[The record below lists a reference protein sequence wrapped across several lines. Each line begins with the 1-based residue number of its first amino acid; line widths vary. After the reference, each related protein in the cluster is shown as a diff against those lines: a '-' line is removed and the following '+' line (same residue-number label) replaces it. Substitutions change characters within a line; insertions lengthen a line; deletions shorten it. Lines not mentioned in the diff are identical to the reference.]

1 MGEGEIPEDAFAE
14 ETEAP
19 SLRTGPLPP
28 GFTEA
33 VLPFVG
39 RYGTEIP
46 TSGAYSID
54 TLPPP
59 APRPPSLVP
68 PPIIDHGPW
77 ATGMQ
82 AIPAPTI
89 GMAMVLARAA
99 MGPEPERPVAPAPS
113 MERARREASK
123 EVLLLGFVPGCAAR
137 LRKVPAWRSLIERM
151 QRHPLDQDVEQ
162 DDGGEEPPADED
174 PCAVHE
180 VLESGAPAD
189 ARGVEDARGEARRAG
204 VRLSPPLV
212 LLDGEMEVHFDEL
225 ESLRS
230 ATEIAALLVSGDDL
244 LRETVEQA
252 RRFLQAPSAQGRPTL
267 AMALATDL
275 RDLVARKAVKLA
287 MTDPVAQMD
296 TDLLS
301 SRFFQR
307 RSCFGGIYL
316 RCILRLREAKGPL
329 VSYVPDTL
337 APRLPLLRRF
347 PARLVAEVHPPMDER
362 EASRHALRALALGRV
377 LG

>member
-1 MGEGEIPEDAFAE
+1 MGEGATQEDAFADE
-14 ETEAP
+14 IEVP

-28 GFTEA
+28 GFSEA

-68 PPIIDHGPW
+68 PPVIDHGPW

-82 AIPAPTI
+82 AMPAPTI

-99 MGPEPERPVAPAPS
+99 MGPEPERPIASAPGV
-113 MERARREASK
+113 ERAQREASK

-162 DDGGEEPPADED
+162 DDGGEEPRAGED

-180 VLESGAPAD
+180 VLEKGAPAD
-189 ARGVEDARGEARRAG
+189 AKGVEDARGEARRAG
-204 VRLSPPLV
+204 VRLAPPLV
-212 LLDGEMEVHFDEL
+212 LLEGEVEVHFDEM

-230 ATEIAALLVSGDDL
+230 ATEVAALLVDADST
-244 LRETVEQA
+244 LRETVERA
-252 RRFLQAPSAQGRPTL
+252 SRFLQSPGVEGRPTL
-267 AMALATDL
+267 AAALTAHM
-275 RDLVARKAVKLA
+275 RDLIARKTEKPPMA
-287 MTDPVAQMD
+287 DPIAQMD
-296 TDLLS
+296 MDLLC
-301 SRFFQR
+301 SRYFQR
-307 RSCFGGIYL
+307 RSVFGGTHL
-316 RCILRLREAKGPL
+316 RCTLRLCGAKGPL
-329 VSYVPDTL
+329 VAYVPQSL

-347 PARLVAEVHPPMDER
+347 PARLVAEVHPPLDER

-377 LG
+377 MG